1 MFISVISAEG
11 DSQIWVNSDHIVAVR
26 RPSSAGSDQCV
37 LECVAFKEGP
47 SSIKLN
53 MSVGRVISLIEQGN
67 LRSRRAARRSTA
79 I

>member
-11 DSQIWVNSDHIVAVR
+11 DSQMWVNSDHIVAVR
-26 RPSSAGSDQCV
+26 QPGSAGPNQCV

-53 MSVGRVISLIEQGN
+53 MSVGRVISLIEQAN
-67 LRSRRAARRSTA
+67 LRSQRAARRRTA

>member
-11 DSQIWVNSDHIVAVR
+11 DGQMWVNSDHIVAVR
-26 RPSSAGSDQCV
+26 QPSSAGPNECV

-53 MSVGRVISLIEQGN
+53 MSVGWVISLIEQAN
-67 LRSRRAARRSTA
+67 LRSQRAARRRTA